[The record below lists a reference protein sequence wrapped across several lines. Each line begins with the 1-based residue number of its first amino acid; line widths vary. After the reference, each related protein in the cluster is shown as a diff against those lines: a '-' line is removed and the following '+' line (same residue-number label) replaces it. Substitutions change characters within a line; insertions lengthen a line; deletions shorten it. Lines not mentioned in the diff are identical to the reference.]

1 MLENTAG
8 KQHKDFQY
16 FSHIALNVRVFKVI
30 PLLRR
35 VKMSKTGPNQDGG
48 VPTLHVHL
56 AINAV
61 LKVRCANMCYDVRP
75 TFPFTDLVIFKNA
88 LM

>member
-1 MLENTAG
+1 
-8 KQHKDFQY
+8 
-16 FSHIALNVRVFKVI
+16 
-30 PLLRR
+30 
-35 VKMSKTGPNQDGG
+35 MSKTGPNQDGG